1 MLYGHL
7 DFILLQTKM
16 VLILRYINRFLYT
29 IRIATDEENIYMFCA
44 CFSLIN
50 NDAALSRNRMV
61 TASELTSVEAL
72 KNEDPK
78 S

>member
-1 MLYGHL
+1 M
-7 DFILLQTKM
+7 
-16 VLILRYINRFLYT
+16 NRFLYT
-29 IRIATDEENIYMFCA
+29 IRIATDETEENTYMFCA